1 MKLRRIFLSAVLL
14 LASAS
19 AAGAQGENRPPVAAA
34 PSAPVA
40 AAPSRP
46 VLDRADL
53 ESWLDGYMPYALRRG
68 DIPGATVAVVKD
80 GQVLLLRGYGVSD
93 VKTGA
98 PVDPNTTLFRPGS
111 ISKLFVWTAVMQLV
125 EQGKLDLDRD
135 VNEYLDFQIPAP
147 DGKPLTLRNIMTH
160 RSGMEES
167 VRGLIRT
174 HGEGLP
180 TTEEALKAWIPHR
193 IFAPGTT
200 PAYSNYAT
208 SLAGYIVQRVSGV
221 PFDDYI
227 ERNVY
232 APIGMTKS
240 TFRQPLPPALAPHMS
255 KGYPRASAPAAN
267 YEYVGLASAGSMA
280 TTADDMARFMIAHLD
295 EAGGAL
301 LQPDTKRAM
310 HRTITRAFPGLNG
323 MALGFYQEDVNGHKV
338 VAHGGATRVFKSNLW
353 LFIDD
358 GVGIFVSLNAA
369 GAGGS
374 SGAVQ
379 TGLFEG
385 FADRYFPSDAQSPK
399 PLDAATARAH
409 AQEIKG
415 YYLPSR
421 RADSSFLRF
430 LNMLEQ
436 FEVKV
441 DAQGRPVIAAAKT
454 LGGAPMQLVEVEPYV
469 WQDQL
474 SKARMSAVVENGK
487 VTQLG
492 FNNSP
497 YAVLV
502 PAPWYLTRGLMFPL
516 LLSAMGVLAIAALSW
531 PAAAIARKRY
541 GVPMKQQGQARTAYR
556 LVRGLAW
563 VSLAT
568 LLGWSVLLPSMLSKM
583 GMINGGA
590 DGVVRLLQVGS
601 VIGFVGFA
609 AAAVWNAVLVWRD
622 GRGWGSRVW
631 SVVMLATGAVVLMIA
646 FNYHLF
652 AFSLNY

>member
-1 MKLRRIFLSAVLL
+1 MKLRRIFLSAALL
-14 LASAS
+14 LASATM
-19 AAGAQGENRPPVAAA
+19 AGAQGQNPPAAA
-34 PSAPVA
+34 AAAAPVA
-40 AAPSRP
+40 ATPARP

-98 PVDPNTTLFRPGS
+98 PVDPNATLFRPGS

-135 VNEYLDFQIPAP
+135 VNEYLDFEIPAP

-160 RSGMEES
+160 RSGLEES
-167 VRGLIRT
+167 IRGLIRT
-174 HGEGLP
+174 HGDGLP
-180 TTEEALKAWIPHR
+180 TTEEALKAWIPER

-208 SLAGYIVQRVSGV
+208 SLAGYIVQRVSGM
-221 PFDDYI
+221 PFEDYI

-295 EAGGAL
+295 EEGGAL
-301 LQPDTKRAM
+301 LRPDTKRAM

-338 VAHGGATRVFKSNLW
+338 VAHGGATRVFRSNLW

-358 GVGIFVSLNAA
+358 GVGIFVSLNA
-369 GAGGS
+369 GGVNNS
-374 SGAVQ
+374 AGAVQ

-385 FADRYFPSDAQSPK
+385 FADRYFPSDAPSPK

-409 AQEIKG
+409 AQEISG

-430 LNMLEQ
+430 AYLLQQ
-436 FEVKV
+436 FQVKAGA
-441 DAQGRPVIAAAKT
+441 DGRPVIAAAKSI
-454 LGGAPMQLVEVEPYV
+454 GGAPMQLVEIEPYL

-487 VTQLG
+487 VKQLG

-497 YAVLV
+497 FAVFV

-516 LLSAMGVLAIAALSW
+516 LMGAMGVLALAALSW
-531 PAAAIARKRY
+531 PVAAIARKRY
-541 GVPMKQQGQARTAYR
+541 GVPMKLEGRDRMAYR
-556 LVRGLAW
+556 VVRGLSW

-568 LLGWSVLLPSMLSKM
+568 LLGWCVILPSMLSKM
-583 GMINGGA
+583 DMVNGGA

-601 VIGFVGFA
+601 VIGFIGFA
-609 AAAVWNAVLVWRD
+609 AAAVWNAVLVWRG

-631 SVVMLATGAVVLMIA
+631 SVVMLAAAAIILMIA